1 MPSQDESVPV
11 LSADET
17 LLRVLRNRAALVEP
31 HTAFFI
37 RDSERES
44 GLSVNFGMT
53 PDDCR
58 KQRHFNQTYGV
69 RSLILG
75 AVTGL
80 NLGVVPD
87 QPNHANITGIPHR
100 DDDPRTA
107 EFLAGQLLKISTL
120 VSEGLVKN
128 V

>member
-1 MPSQDESVPV
+1 MASEGESIPV
-11 LSADET
+11 LSPEDT
-17 LLRVLRNRAALVEP
+17 LLRVLRNRAELNEP

-37 RDSERES
+37 RESERNT

-53 PDDCR
+53 PDESR
-58 KQRHFNQTYGV
+58 RQAHFSKTYGV
-69 RSLILG
+69 RSMKMG
-75 AVTGL
+75 PVTGL

-120 VSEGLVKN
+120 VSEGLIKN
-128 V
+128 A